1 MKKMIAFMLIF
12 AFACFLMPSKNVVA
26 QTNEPARE
34 IAVGDW
40 GRIKLYEDMTIEI
53 VTKDVKATSQF
64 KYKTIGFTVARGKSF
79 SSNVLI
85 ESESLN
91 HYSVHDYGTKYIYN
105 DLYRDKHGNMQW
117 IEFSLDSANV
127 EVTTTIEGQYE
138 VNVWKLPGDK
148 VERMIRDRYPEWA
161 EKLKEELLVPY
172 DALIVQTDKTGE
184 SMETIRIDSIMTVVH
199 YKNGENNLKGGMV
212 DAGNGRV
219 VTYGLTYW
227 NIDGMRCK
235 KCSSEAM
242 FNTPLYD
249 GYPAYDTT
257 IAFKNSGLNERI
269 CWKCE

>member
-64 KYKTIGFTVARGKSF
+64 KYKTIGFSVARGKCF
-79 SSNVLI
+79 SN
-85 ESESLN
+85 SLN
-91 HYSVHDYGTKYIYN
+91 QYSFDTYGAKYIDN

-172 DALIVQTDKTGE
+172 YELIVEKDKAGE
-184 SMETIRIDSIMTVVH
+184 SMETIRVDSIMTVVH
-199 YKNGENNLKGGMV
+199 YKNGKDDIKGFLDDDGS
-212 DAGNGRV
+212 GRV
-219 VTYGLTYW
+219 ITNGLTYW
-227 NIDGMRCK
+227 NVDGMRCK
-235 KCSSEAM
+235 KCSAGAM
-242 FNTPLYD
+242 FNIPLYD

-257 IAFKNSGLNERI
+257 IASENYGLNERI